1 MSRSLYLYSQLQL
14 KDLDTLVEGH
24 KSAFDEM
31 IGDTFSDEE
40 MEPLEKLLDAIAAV
54 TVQPIIADLS
64 FDDFYPATGQ
74 EEQQQSYFKS
84 CRSSICLE
92 NVPYYESN
100 PFQVTYLF
108 DLLAKLGEVLIDRG
122 GVNELMFKDSFLQHL
137 KKHKGME
144 SIVPVVA
151 EAPRE
156 IKTNKPVDPIDF
168 LILDVYKE
176 IQRLQQSGKLMLALE
191 GLQQQSE
198 KTKKIFFVMREERL
212 EAGALFQ
219 KCGLGAKDF
228 DDYLEKLKFFLKKIT
243 SS

>member
-1 MSRSLYLYSQLQL
+1 
-14 KDLDTLVEGH
+14 
-24 KSAFDEM
+24 
-31 IGDTFSDEE
+31 
-40 MEPLEKLLDAIAAV
+40 
-54 TVQPIIADLS
+54 
-64 FDDFYPATGQ
+64 
-74 EEQQQSYFKS
+74 
-84 CRSSICLE
+84 
-92 NVPYYESN
+92 
-100 PFQVTYLF
+100 
-108 DLLAKLGEVLIDRG
+108 
-122 GVNELMFKDSFLQHL
+122 
-137 KKHKGME
+137 ME